1 MTLPDER
8 IDVERI
14 EDFERWVGRLEGT
27 EWDFIAV
34 YPFGAS
40 RYLEFRRAGAG
51 GREFIQF
58 AFRGRS
64 LVDSVRLYFSKYV
77 VVEDGVVRFERMRV
91 RIEIQKMRNGLFE
104 IGVNV
109 VEAWR
114 CLW

>member
-1 MTLPDER
+1 MTFPDER

-40 RYLEFRRAGAG
+40 RYLEFRRVGEG

-58 AFRGRS
+58 AFRGKS
-64 LVDSVRLYFSKYV
+64 LVDRVRLYCSKGV
-77 VVEDGVVRFERMRV
+77 VIEDGVVRFERMRV
-91 RIEIQKMRNGLFE
+91 KIEIQKLRNGLLD